1 MLLNRPVTAFMLVLA
16 TFIFGYVAL
25 NELSVD
31 LLPDIDTPSLLVR
44 TEWSGASAREIETRI
59 TEPMEAVLSTIPG
72 VQRVHSFSR
81 QGQGITALEFEW
93 GRDMNL
99 AFLNTR
105 EKLDQV
111 RYFLPEQAGR
121 PQLIYTTPT
130 DEPVA
135 VLQVTALGQPDP
147 GFATRLDLKR
157 WTEQVLTRRLEQ
169 VDGIAQA
176 VMVGA
181 LTPEVHIRFNPQ
193 LADRYGISIQDV
205 QQVIREAN
213 VFSAS
218 GELRDGWYRY
228 SLNIE
233 TRIQS
238 LQDITHLPVM
248 KMEGERIIRLSD
260 IAEVEMGEQDPLSF
274 ALVDGFTALT
284 VLVKKDYGTNTV
296 TVFQRMLPEIESLGD
311 MYPGISVE
319 VLSESATYIKN
330 TISNL
335 LQTLLIGGVLAFM
348 VLFLFL
354 NDPRMPFTI
363 GIAIP
368 VSIFLT
374 FFVMYLAG
382 IQLNIVSLSG
392 LTLGIG
398 LLVDNAIV
406 VLENINR
413 YRKSGSELYKA
424 ASAGTRE
431 IALAITAS
439 TFTTISVFLPLIFLG
454 GFEGAF
460 FRDQAFTLSIA
471 LLASLLV
478 ALGILPVLVVQFQR
492 RKRSDQFRE
501 TRFTSVFEDVKDRY
515 ERSLQSV
522 LHRPLLPLVAL
533 ALILIAAFAG
543 FNRIG
548 KSVLPDTREQRIQ
561 YRVSLPGNTS
571 IFTARQAAGYMMEEL
586 TRMGGF
592 SGVLAMGG
600 YTDQTNVARLARE
613 GMNKFTLEVPVGT
626 ADDARQVHRFLETWS
641 GNQPG
646 WTFEPIREIE
656 LFSSILGDAEAPVVF
671 RFVGQNRDITEQAAE
686 RLAAHITNPGSTFS
700 MARQYPEEV
709 DTYHIRFITERIMQ
723 LGLSERQVIDFME
736 SRARG
741 NMITEWNRE
750 DESIALRL
758 FTARDTG
765 FDPGDIRIPV
775 RGRSVP
781 VREIATISRVPE
793 LQQLERI
800 DQAPVLS
807 YVTSLSL
814 ADWWFNKDEVRRQLT
829 AFTRDTGIQVRVGG
843 SAVQVDKLLRD
854 MGKLLLI
861 SLILIYIILAVQ
873 YENLKYPLIVLFAV
887 PFAWVG
893 SIFLLWAAGSTLNT
907 LSLMGVLI
915 LTGIAVNDAIL
926 KVDFMRRYLAETGN
940 LDEAIRQAGLHRFR
954 PVVMTTLTTTLGL
967 LPMIIPIGDGYEF
980 RQALGLALMGGMI
993 TSTLLTLYLIPLI
1006 FKWVETITSGRKIP
1020 EAVPNPEIVPKY

>member
-1 MLLNRPVTAFMLVLA
+1 MGRWQTGITSASEQGQSMLLNRPVTAFMLVLA

-111 RYFLPEQAGR
+111 RYFMPEQAGR

-176 VMVGA
+176 VMVGS
-181 LTPEVHIRFNPQ
+181 LTPEVHIRFDPV

-228 SLNIE
+228 SMNIE

-238 LQDITHLPVM
+238 LQDITTLPVSR
-248 KMEGERIIRLSD
+248 MEGERIIRLSD
-260 IAEVEMGEQDPLSF
+260 IAEVEMGEQDPISF

-296 TVFQRMLPEIESLGD
+296 TVFQRMLPEIESLSD

-319 VLSESATYIKN
+319 VLSESATYIQN

-335 LQTLLIGGVLAFM
+335 LQTLFIGGILAFL
-348 VLFLFL
+348 VLFQFL

-374 FFVMYLAG
+374 FFVMYLGG

-413 YRKSGSELYKA
+413 YRKSGSELYQA

-439 TFTTISVFLPLIFLG
+439 TLTTISVFLPLIFLG

-460 FRDQAFTLSIA
+460 FRDQAFT
-471 LLASLLV
+471 
-478 ALGILPVLVVQFQR
+478 
-492 RKRSDQFRE
+492 
-501 TRFTSVFEDVKDRY
+501 
-515 ERSLQSV
+515 
-522 LHRPLLPLVAL
+522 
-533 ALILIAAFAG
+533 
-543 FNRIG
+543 
-548 KSVLPDTREQRIQ
+548 
-561 YRVSLPGNTS
+561 
-571 IFTARQAAGYMMEEL
+571 
-586 TRMGGF
+586 
-592 SGVLAMGG
+592 
-600 YTDQTNVARLARE
+600 
-613 GMNKFTLEVPVGT
+613 
-626 ADDARQVHRFLETWS
+626 
-641 GNQPG
+641 
-646 WTFEPIREIE
+646 
-656 LFSSILGDAEAPVVF
+656 
-671 RFVGQNRDITEQAAE
+671 
-686 RLAAHITNPGSTFS
+686 
-700 MARQYPEEV
+700 
-709 DTYHIRFITERIMQ
+709 
-723 LGLSERQVIDFME
+723 
-736 SRARG
+736 
-741 NMITEWNRE
+741 
-750 DESIALRL
+750 
-758 FTARDTG
+758 
-765 FDPGDIRIPV
+765 
-775 RGRSVP
+775 
-781 VREIATISRVPE
+781 
-793 LQQLERI
+793 
-800 DQAPVLS
+800 
-807 YVTSLSL
+807 
-814 ADWWFNKDEVRRQLT
+814 
-829 AFTRDTGIQVRVGG
+829 
-843 SAVQVDKLLRD
+843 
-854 MGKLLLI
+854 
-861 SLILIYIILAVQ
+861 
-873 YENLKYPLIVLFAV
+873 
-887 PFAWVG
+887 
-893 SIFLLWAAGSTLNT
+893 
-907 LSLMGVLI
+907 
-915 LTGIAVNDAIL
+915 
-926 KVDFMRRYLAETGN
+926 
-940 LDEAIRQAGLHRFR
+940 
-954 PVVMTTLTTTLGL
+954 
-967 LPMIIPIGDGYEF
+967 
-980 RQALGLALMGGMI
+980 
-993 TSTLLTLYLIPLI
+993 
-1006 FKWVETITSGRKIP
+1006 
-1020 EAVPNPEIVPKY
+1020 